1 LKVSA
6 NIVVDLPD
14 NIDIQVVVQRLQQLF
29 TTFNDNQ
36 TKINIIETDNP
47 VTGNIIALRKS
58 I

>member
-1 LKVSA
+1 MKVSA